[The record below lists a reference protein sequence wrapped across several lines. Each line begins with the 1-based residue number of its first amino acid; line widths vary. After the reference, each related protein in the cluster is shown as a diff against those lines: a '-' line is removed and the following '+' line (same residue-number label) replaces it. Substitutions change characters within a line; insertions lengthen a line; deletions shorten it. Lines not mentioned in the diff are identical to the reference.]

1 MNTHTDTLNTQCV
14 RWCSCSHQPKS
25 FHLYYRNCFNLGHA
39 LRFALRNFYNKDI
52 YLTQNWY
59 ENGMAAV
66 AVAAI
71 IITDLTTI
79 PIGNVGF
86 NVSGG
91 EWADGAKKAYTQN
104 EILKRITT
112 TKSVYNQKHTDSQTC
127 IWKMWLNKFPFH
139 AQQSTNASLHFVRS
153 VFLFC
158 PCICLFGPDKIQ

>member
-1 MNTHTDTLNTQCV
+1 M
-14 RWCSCSHQPKS
+14 
-25 FHLYYRNCFNLGHA
+25 GHA
-39 LRFALRNFYNKDI
+39 LRLALRNFYNIDI

-112 TKSVYNQKHTDSQTC
+112 TKSVYNQKHIDSQTC
-127 IWKMWLNKFPFH
+127 IW
-139 AQQSTNASLHFVRS
+139 TNVAEQISLSCTAINECFSSFRS
-153 VFLFC
+153 FRFSILSMYLFIR
-158 PCICLFGPDKIQ
+158 PR